1 MVLLFFVYLIV
12 LLAMIPPMI
21 SAAPSLTLENPNSS
35 SNWKSCVVLEMP
47 FLHCS
52 SYSSNPTECAVYI
65 VRQNEKALFD
75 EADYLITDF
84 GNFAAVYPRYW
95 AE

>member
-1 MVLLFFVYLIV
+1 MLQNFSDFE
-12 LLAMIPPMI
+12 PDPM
-21 SAAPSLTLENPNSS
+21 
-35 SNWKSCVVLEMP
+35 
-47 FLHCS
+47 
-52 SYSSNPTECAVYI
+52 ECAVYI
-65 VRQNEKALFD
+65 VRQQEKALFD

>member
-1 MVLLFFVYLIV
+1 MARSIRSCQYAYAPAGFFGWYFTERYIFQNFSDFT
-12 LLAMIPPMI
+12 PD
-21 SAAPSLTLENPNSS
+21 
-35 SNWKSCVVLEMP
+35 
-47 FLHCS
+47 
-52 SYSSNPTECAVYI
+52 PTECAVYI